1 MLVKSLLCA
10 RPSSGDARVKR
21 ILVFRSLMHLV
32 PYVTPDKWLVMG
44 GVGRAQGHPED
55 QTKNLV
61 ACCQVPKTN
70 AVSEFKGQMLLR
82 TDTKAKMC
90 EAPGSSRLACSYM
103 HLCLDQPGGKAQV
116 QGGEGGRRKARPQV
130 TFTSGRWQALAE
142 SHNDC
147 FKHGCQECDGAMFP
161 VAFYF
166 TSWETLRETVWGRG
180 PSRA

>member
-1 MLVKSLLCA
+1 M
-10 RPSSGDARVKR
+10 KR

-32 PYVTPDKWLVMG
+32 LYVTPDKWLVMG

-103 HLCLDQPGGKAQV
+103 HSVWTSLGERHRSRVEKRGDAKPGH
-116 QGGEGGRRKARPQV
+116 R
-130 TFTSGRWQALAE
+130 
-142 SHNDC
+142 
-147 FKHGCQECDGAMFP
+147 
-161 VAFYF
+161 
-166 TSWETLRETVWGRG
+166 
-180 PSRA
+180 